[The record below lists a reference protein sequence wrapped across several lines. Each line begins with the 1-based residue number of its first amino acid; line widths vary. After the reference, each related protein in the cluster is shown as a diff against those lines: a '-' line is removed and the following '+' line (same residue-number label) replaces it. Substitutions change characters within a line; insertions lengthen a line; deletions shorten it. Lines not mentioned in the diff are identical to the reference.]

1 MTKRLVTLGDL
12 VVDLLLD
19 VDLPVQPARHQ
30 TARALRFEA
39 GGACTTILAARE
51 LGMNVAALGTVGD
64 DLPGRFLLDTLR
76 GANVDT
82 TALLI
87 PPGSTSTTVVALS
100 DRALGEHVFLGHYG
114 SSEPI
119 PLTEA
124 AAQILDQADAVFIP
138 GYSLLESRLAGL
150 VAGVFERLADSGAR
164 IYFDVGPFAVAL
176 PKAQVERVLGAADT
190 LLLTEDEIP
199 FVAAGARGIPAC
211 RRLLDANP
219 QLTVVVKLAE
229 AGCHIL
235 SRGLDA
241 PCPGF
246 TVDVVDTIG
255 AGDAFAAAYI
265 WADLQGYSAAECG
278 TIGNAMG
285 AASVMR
291 DGAGS
296 NVPKLADLQRILSDN
311 RTGISLKC

>member
-1 MTKRLVTLGDL
+1 MTKRLVTVGDL

-51 LGMNVAALGTVGD
+51 LGMDVAALGTVGA
-64 DLPGRFLLDTLR
+64 DLPGSFLLDTLG
-76 GANVDT
+76 GAQVDT
-82 TALLI
+82 SALLNL
-87 PPGSTSTTVVALS
+87 PGSTTTTVVALS
-100 DRALGEHVFLGHYG
+100 DRAFGEHVFLGHYG
-114 SSEPI
+114 SSDSI
-119 PLTEA
+119 PFNGRA
-124 AAQILDQADAVFIP
+124 AELLKEADAVFIP
-138 GYSLLESRLAGL
+138 GYSLREARLAGL
-150 VAGVFERLADSGAR
+150 IDGVFEQAVGSNAR
-164 IYFDVGPFAVAL
+164 IYFDVGPFAGEL
-176 PKAQVERVLGAADT
+176 PQAQVERVLRAADT

-199 FVAAGARGIPAC
+199 YVAAGACGLQAC
-211 RRLLDANP
+211 RRLLDVHER
-219 QLTVVVKLAE
+219 LTVVVKLAV

-235 SRGLDA
+235 SRRLDA
-241 PCPGF
+241 HCPGF
-246 TVDVVDTIG
+246 PADVVDTIG

-291 DGAGS
+291 AGAGS
-296 NVPKLADLQRILSDN
+296 NVPKRADLQQLLCDN
-311 RTGISLKC
+311 RTGISLLC